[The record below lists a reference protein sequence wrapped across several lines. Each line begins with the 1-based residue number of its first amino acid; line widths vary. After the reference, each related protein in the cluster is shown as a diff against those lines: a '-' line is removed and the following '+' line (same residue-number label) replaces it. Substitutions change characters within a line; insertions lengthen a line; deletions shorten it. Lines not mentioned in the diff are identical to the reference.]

1 MWKGKKKNKIGSNEY
16 HKVLSDCLA
25 YVKKKL
31 KRKNGS
37 SLLFYVIVCCKK
49 ERYFK
54 EEQACKKSVKH
65 VYYI

>member
-31 KRKNGS
+31 KRKKWFKFVVLCNC
-37 SLLFYVIVCCKK
+37 LLQKGKIFQ
-49 ERYFK
+49 RGTGL
-54 EEQACKKSVKH
+54 
-65 VYYI
+65 